1 INQDEFFKGKLKP
14 VAVEVS
20 TFSTLDESPYFA
32 SPFQDSPQTSPAPDS
47 SQSSNEDLQTLKQK
61 LEILL
66 GEQFSNY
73 FNNLDPNITFEID
86 SVKQISPEVY
96 SVSLSLVKNVIDG
109 NTTTRVKSDKSLS
122 LIVHKQQ
129 DNIPELAKTPEV
141 SNTSWAKQY
150 NPDQPLANSTTIT
163 LEFKNPIQT
172 DATGKPT
179 SQWLSSVPVT
189 IHPAEL
195 ALSPLQPV
203 IAPELKNTALAGLS
217 KGHTFFLAAQGNNS
231 INTKLTTAQKVTR
244 EASKINV
251 PNVDLISSQPIS
263 IPNPQHQLVQLTLNQ
278 LLNQSVVDFKISDL
292 KVESP
297 TKLSFSLESSDIK
310 RLINAPIEIAKTS
323 DSSTD
328 SSETQDTNATNIVK
342 IKPKLVL
349 QGAIGVPWS
358 TIKKPAKFSKH
369 LNLNDKWF
377 EDLIPS

>member
-1 INQDEFFKGKLKP
+1 EAEVKQKNNLDQMVEDAPLSSQSLILDAEKFGHLQILANSIYDKKKPKTEEAVPPKTSDIRWIDDKVPGQPRPEVKRPEINQDEFFKGKLKP

-195 ALSPLQPV
+195 ALSPLQP
-203 IAPELKNTALAGLS
+203 
-217 KGHTFFLAAQGNNS
+217 
-231 INTKLTTAQKVTR
+231 
-244 EASKINV
+244 
-251 PNVDLISSQPIS
+251 
-263 IPNPQHQLVQLTLNQ
+263 
-278 LLNQSVVDFKISDL
+278 
-292 KVESP
+292 
-297 TKLSFSLESSDIK
+297 
-310 RLINAPIEIAKTS
+310 
-323 DSSTD
+323 
-328 SSETQDTNATNIVK
+328 
-342 IKPKLVL
+342 
-349 QGAIGVPWS
+349 
-358 TIKKPAKFSKH
+358 
-369 LNLNDKWF
+369 
-377 EDLIPS
+377 